1 MSMRNYIVDPD
12 YDCPDP
18 TPAEQ
23 LHTEGKRSLFGL
35 LLVELLAVIGI
46 VCVLVGST

>member
-1 MSMRNYIVDPD
+1 MNKFYIRDPD

-23 LHTEGKRSLFGL
+23 LHTDGKRSLFGL